1 MAAGALHVGASGSV
15 KEAFDWKCY
24 LNCYKIE
31 IEKQLKS
38 KFRKT
43 RKFLNK
49 LIVKPMKE

>member
-24 LNCYKIE
+24 LNCYKSF
-31 IEKQLKS
+31 EKQLKS

-43 RKFLNK
+43 RRFLNK
-49 LIVKPMKE
+49 LIIKPMKE

>member
-24 LNCYKIE
+24 LNCYKNQS
-31 IEKQLKS
+31 KQLKS

-43 RKFLNK
+43 RRFLNK
-49 LIVKPMKE
+49 LIIKPMKE